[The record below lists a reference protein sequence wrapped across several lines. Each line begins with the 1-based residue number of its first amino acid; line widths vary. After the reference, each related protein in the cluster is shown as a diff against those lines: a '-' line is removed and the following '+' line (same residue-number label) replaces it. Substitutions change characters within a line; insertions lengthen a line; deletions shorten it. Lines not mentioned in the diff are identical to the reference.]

1 MGGQQRV
8 YKQKIRATE
17 TLEKVF
23 RAMEMIAASRIG
35 AARKRA
41 VEADPYTRALT
52 AAVAAVAVHSDIH
65 HPLTQANVITTDFSD
80 WATNCPE
87 YKVTA
92 VQVAVANASD
102 AAHIGE
108 VVMADPADS
117 AQSAH
122 DGRRRRRDR
131 VQS

>member
-52 AAVAAVAVHSDIH
+52 AAVAAVAPS
-65 HPLTQANVITTDFSD
+65 ARNIT
-80 WATNCPE
+80 
-87 YKVTA
+87 
-92 VQVAVANASD
+92 
-102 AAHIGE
+102 
-108 VVMADPADS
+108 
-117 AQSAH
+117 
-122 DGRRRRRDR
+122 
-131 VQS
+131 